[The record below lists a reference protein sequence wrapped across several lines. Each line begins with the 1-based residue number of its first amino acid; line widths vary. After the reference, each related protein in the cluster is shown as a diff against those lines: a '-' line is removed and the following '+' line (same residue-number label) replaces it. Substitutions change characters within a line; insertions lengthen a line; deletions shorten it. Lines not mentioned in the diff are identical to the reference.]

1 MRRYGLS
8 MEEAKRL
15 QEWALKASGADKYLK
30 AIPELPDAK
39 KIKPGI
45 YVDYSI
51 GESEL
56 EDDGIDYCTP
66 EIASVCAVNKK
77 GEITHLGGIRA
88 YNWETYW
95 LEMEDD
101 CEVDTA
107 KNWWELIKEQY
118 QKLKGKNENN
128 KKSKI

>member
-1 MRRYGLS
+1 

-15 QEWALKASGADKYLK
+15 QKWALKASFADKYLK
-30 AIPELPDAK
+30 AIPELPTTK

-45 YVDYSI
+45 YVNYSI
-51 GESEL
+51 DDSEL

-77 GEITHLGGIRA
+77 GKITHLGGIRV

-95 LEMEDD
+95 LELGDD
-101 CEVDTA
+101 GEVDTA
-107 KNWWELIKEQY
+107 ENWWELINEEY
-118 QKLKGKNENN
+118 EKLKNIK
-128 KKSKI
+128 